1 MNLLIL
7 VIESMPVNCKRTD
20 MLYKLVVRFV
30 STSIL
35 ALRIIC
41 AMWSHSVIIAIVV
54 LHNTREVII
63 KCISSRCYWV
73 LIQQHINF
81 DPLLCLKSKYIVWSN
96 MSTQS
101 CFLFA
106 ASAIQGVWCMKHSK
120 GMPQKSFTWSILPC
134 CQGLVELVTGS
145 CYKTHG
151 ECYQWIP
158 STSACNSNIS

>member
-63 KCISSRCYWV
+63 KCISSRCY
-73 LIQQHINF
+73 
-81 DPLLCLKSKYIVWSN
+81 
-96 MSTQS
+96 
-101 CFLFA
+101 
-106 ASAIQGVWCMKHSK
+106 
-120 GMPQKSFTWSILPC
+120 
-134 CQGLVELVTGS
+134 
-145 CYKTHG
+145 
-151 ECYQWIP
+151 
-158 STSACNSNIS
+158 